1 MDIFETATLFLIRND
16 IQSTRAAS
24 ESKKQKHV
32 FKKAKQNK
40 TKRQKKKGFRPVGVE
55 PQTLG
60 V

>member
-1 MDIFETATLFLIRND
+1 MYL
-16 IQSTRAAS
+16 
-24 ESKKQKHV
+24 KKQK
-32 FKKAKQNK
+32 K

>member
-1 MDIFETATLFLIRND
+1 M
-16 IQSTRAAS
+16 
-24 ESKKQKHV
+24 KHV

-40 TKRQKKKGFRPVGVE
+40 TKRQKKKGFRPVAVE